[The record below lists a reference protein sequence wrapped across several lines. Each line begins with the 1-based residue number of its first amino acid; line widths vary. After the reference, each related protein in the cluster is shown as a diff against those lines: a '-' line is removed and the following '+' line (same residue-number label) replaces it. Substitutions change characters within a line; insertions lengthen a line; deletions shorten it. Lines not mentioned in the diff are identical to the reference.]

1 MSRVLRGA
9 CHNTQYHIPNAIQE
23 CKMVNVDPAKPLK
36 EFKPKKEF
44 FVGIDSDGCAFDSMG
59 IKQREC
65 FCPWMIGHF
74 GLQPV
79 AQAARECKDFADL
92 FSNTRGANR
101 HKTIKRILAELL
113 PSHPMVKERN
123 FKVPQFPHYFAWV
136 DDPKSVLSDDGLKQ
150 AIEKASDPAAKRELE
165 LVLTWSQ
172 RVNWAIKEI
181 VKQMPPFPYVR
192 ESLEKIKPLVDVIVV
207 SATPGE
213 ALIREW
219 EEHDIAKYVNVIAGQ
234 EMGTKA
240 QHLEYAAKG
249 KYDKDHILMI
259 GDALGDLKAARA
271 NNALFYP
278 VNPGSEVE
286 SWKRF
291 HDEAFDRFI
300 KGGYAGKYEEK
311 LIAEFEKCL
320 PGTPPWQK

>member
-1 MSRVLRGA
+1 
-9 CHNTQYHIPNAIQE
+9 
-23 CKMVNVDPAKPLK
+23 MVNVDPAKPLK
-36 EFKPKKEF
+36 DFKPKKKF

-74 GLQPV
+74 DLQPV

-113 PSHPMVKERN
+113 PSHSMVKERN

-150 AIEKASDPAAKRELE
+150 AIGKASDPAAKRELE
-165 LVLTWSQ
+165 LVLAWSQ

-192 ESLEKIKPLVDVIVV
+192 ESLEKIGPLADVIVV

-278 VNPGSEVE
+278 VNPGSEVK

-320 PGTPPWQK
+320 PETPPWQK

>member
-1 MSRVLRGA
+1 MIVD
-9 CHNTQYHIPNAIQE
+9 NQE
-23 CKMVNVDPAKPLK
+23 REMINVDPAKPLK
-36 EFKPKKEF
+36 EFKPKKKF

-136 DDPKSVLSDDGLKQ
+136 DDPQSGLSDDGLKQ
-150 AIEKASDPAAKRELE
+150 AIGKASDPAAKRELE
-165 LVLTWSQ
+165 LVLAWSQ

-192 ESLEKIKPLVDVIVV
+192 ESLEKIGPLADVIVV

-219 EEHDIAKYVNVIAGQ
+219 QEHDIAKYVNVIAGQ

-249 KYDKDHILMI
+249 RYQDNHILMI

-278 VNPGSEVE
+278 VNPGSEVK

-320 PGTPPWQK
+320 PETPPWQK